1 MKTISGDIQI
11 HIIILQLHTTNEDHM
26 IYKMKKKK
34 KKKNI
39 KKKKKKEKKNT
50 WRHYNHMMYGS

>member
-34 KKKNI
+34 KI
-39 KKKKKKEKKNT
+39 EKKNT